1 MPQDSHDGLVA
12 LITPLFNDYTT
23 GLKETGEVVREN
35 KGYRIGDV
43 PSNIPIIANPEMR
56 KEILNQ
62 NLIFNSLQT
71 RGMREKKLVF
81 GIESYQPT
89 REGWHG
95 FIDLIELRRRER
107 AEDKN
112 PLQEGTFRTDYLFNS
127 PVESGGPEI
136 YVEMEEWEAV
146 GKGKFSE
153 IDIPRI
159 HLYDALR
166 GDHPEPGS
174 PYTIFVFD
182 RDKPKITPFNPTTRR
197 NPVETYDTFM
207 RNDLM
212 VLVTGGPGP
221 REELGKTFLSEEN
234 GGEGL
239 ASINYRDYLSFLAP
253 TSRDLEDFWQKP
265 IGYTVN
271 LGTGRKGIIGF
282 NSGRF
287 LMINDEFYKKFNR
300 HAAELRSA
308 NEENRYTESTYEPQ
322 KYAA

>member
-1 MPQDSHDGLVA
+1 MTRDSHEGLVA
-12 LITPLFNDYTT
+12 IITPLFNDYTT

-112 PLQEGTFRTDYLFNS
+112 PFQKGTFRTDYLFNS
-127 PVESGGPEI
+127 PVESGRPEI

-146 GKGKFSE
+146 GKGKFSG
-153 IDIPRI
+153 IDISADSP
-159 HLYDALR
+159 LR
-166 GDHPEPGS
+166 RS
-174 PYTIFVFD
+174 
-182 RDKPKITPFNPTTRR
+182 
-197 NPVETYDTFM
+197 
-207 RNDLM
+207 
-212 VLVTGGPGP
+212 
-221 REELGKTFLSEEN
+221 
-234 GGEGL
+234 
-239 ASINYRDYLSFLAP
+239 
-253 TSRDLEDFWQKP
+253 Q
-265 IGYTVN
+265 
-271 LGTGRKGIIGF
+271 GR
-282 NSGRF
+282 S
-287 LMINDEFYKKFNR
+287 
-300 HAAELRSA
+300 S
-308 NEENRYTESTYEPQ
+308 
-322 KYAA
+322 